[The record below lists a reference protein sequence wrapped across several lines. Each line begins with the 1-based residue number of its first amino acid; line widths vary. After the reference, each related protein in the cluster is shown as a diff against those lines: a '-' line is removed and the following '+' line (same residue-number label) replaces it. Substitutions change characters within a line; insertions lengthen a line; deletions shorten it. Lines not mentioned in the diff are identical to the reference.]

1 MKRKVLALVIP
12 ALLAAGA
19 AHAAEIYNKDG
30 NKLDLY
36 GKVDG
41 LHYFSDDSS
50 KDGDQ
55 TYMRVGFK
63 GETQINDQLTG
74 YGQWEYN
81 VQANTT
87 EGEGA
92 NSWTRLAF
100 AGLKFGDYG
109 SFDYGRNYGVLYDVE
124 GWTDML
130 PEFGGDS
137 YTYAD
142 NYMTGR
148 ANGVATYRNTDF
160 FGLVDGLNF
169 ALQYQGKN
177 ESQSADDVNIGTNNR
192 NNGDDIR
199 YDNGD
204 GFGISTTYDIGMG
217 FSAGAAYT
225 TSDRTNEQVNAG
237 GTIAGGDK
245 ADAWTA
251 GLKYDANNIYLATM
265 YSETRNMTP
274 YGKTDAGYAGGVANK
289 TQNFEVTAQYQFD
302 FGLRP
307 AVSFLMSKGKDLTY
321 RMMTTSSIKMPVSAL
336 MISSRWVWFTSSNYS
351 LILLKPAVSAG
362 FSFFITTVLKT
373 ERTVPWAQIE
383 QFLFALYGLLIARQK
398 EHANDQS
405 RPASAFQNR
414 ASLSAHGH
422 RRSHRRPPGS
432 GYYFA

>member
-1 MKRKVLALVIP
+1 MNRKVLALVIP

-19 AHAAEIYNKDG
+19 AHAAEVYNKDG

-55 TYMRVGFK
+55 SYVRLGFK

-81 VQANTT
+81 VQANNT
-87 EGEGA
+87 ESSE
-92 NSWTRLAF
+92 NQSWTRLAF

-137 YTYAD
+137 YTNAD
-142 NYMTGR
+142 NFMTGR

-160 FGLVDGLNF
+160 FGLVNGLNF
-169 ALQYQGKN
+169 ALQYQGNN
-177 ESQSADDVNIGTNNR
+177 EGASNGQEGTNNGR
-192 NNGDDIR
+192 DVR
-199 YDNGD
+199 HENGD
-204 GFGISTTYDIGMG
+204 GFGISTTYDFGKG
-217 FSAGAAYT
+217 FSAGVAYAS
-225 TSDRTNEQVNAG
+225 SDRTNEQVSAGNALG
-237 GTIAGGDK
+237 QYAGGDK

-274 YGKTDAGYAGGVANK
+274 FGSTDSDNGGGIANK

-307 AVSFLMSKGKDLTY
+307 AVSFLMSKGKDLNNVDGDKDLVKYADVGAT
-321 RMMTTSSIKMPVSAL
+321 
-336 MISSRWVWFTSSNYS
+336 
-351 LILLKPAVSAG
+351 
-362 FSFFITTVLKT
+362 
-373 ERTVPWAQIE
+373 
-383 QFLFALYGLLIARQK
+383 
-398 EHANDQS
+398 
-405 RPASAFQNR
+405 
-414 ASLSAHGH
+414 
-422 RRSHRRPPGS
+422 
-432 GYYFA
+432 YYFNKNMSTYVDYKINLLDEDDSFYANNGISTDDVVALGMVYQF